1 MEDYDFNPLKK
12 YAKHCRPINP
22 KSVVASRTDL
32 IASIAH
38 LDDSATSQTTSA
50 QRLHDFEDLLFFSS
64 IKSVN
69 PMMDL
74 RIIPEN
80 VLLNNKEC
88 INIFYTLYH
97 LFTSAKYLLVEQAE
111 KETIGRFSS
120 IYKHPSF
127 YWQVPY
133 TFMPIFLSCIIAVS
147 QCQRKR
153 SKATC
158 TPFFENLK
166 SIFPKALKLYFNM
179 PESLG
184 YTSFCNWLK
193 YYLDAPFYKN
203 LNTMLDTYSR
213 TPQERE
219 LLLQSVDWLFILI
232 RANKPHNPT
241 LSASINKL
249 LEAYMKSLEKI
260 PLAQLY
266 PHTDDWNLNDENM
279 VINDLISWL
288 LRQVNTTFISIT
300 KFIEEHHV
308 KNAKYDIRIHSCDIF
323 IEAMDSVL
331 EQLYHVSYTVKAYLY
346 HYFSDALHAPDIEKN
361 IQKGILSIDSEA
373 IQKHIDSFYCIIDR
387 YLTDLIETLTKFK
400 KIVTAASGSHPENY
414 KSLKVNESYM
424 KNLKDSLTH
433 LEKSLNTKLEKEKA
447 TLPAPLHF
455 YNPGYLKQSIASYYE
470 FSQYKLFESKD
481 ILWIIHALS
490 PCKIYSSEALTHML
504 TAYGY
509 VFPLKTEQLIHLLGN
524 EEFLSQL

>member
-1 MEDYDFNPLKK
+1 MKGYNFNPLKK
-12 YAKHCRPINP
+12 YAEHCRAINP
-22 KSVVASRTDL
+22 KSIVTSRTDL
-32 IASIAH
+32 AASIAD

-50 QRLHDFEDLLFFSS
+50 QRLRDFEDLLFFSS
-64 IKSVN
+64 IKNVN
-69 PMMDL
+69 PMIDF

-88 INIFYTLYH
+88 VNIFYTLYY

-127 YWQVPY
+127 HWQVPY
-133 TFMPIFLSCIIAVS
+133 TFMPIFLSCVIAVS
-147 QCQRKR
+147 QCQRKH

-158 TPFFENLK
+158 TSFFENLK
-166 SIFPKALKLYFNM
+166 SIFPQALKLYFDM

-184 YTSFCNWLK
+184 CTSFCNWIK
-193 YYLDAPFYKN
+193 YYLDGPFYKS

-219 LLLQSVDWLFILI
+219 LLLQSADWLFILI
-232 RANKPHNPT
+232 RANKPHNPKV
-241 LSASINKL
+241 SASINKL
-249 LEAYMKSLEKI
+249 LEAYMKSLKWI
-260 PLAQLY
+260 PLDQLY
-266 PHTDDWNLNDENM
+266 PHTDDWNFNDENM

-288 LRQVNTTFISIT
+288 LRQVNTTFISIS
-300 KFIEEHHV
+300 KFIDEHHV
-308 KNAKYDIRIHSCDIF
+308 KNAKYDIRIHSSDIF
-323 IEAMDSVL
+323 IEKMDSVI
-331 EQLYHVSYTVKAYLY
+331 EKLYSVSHTVKDYLY
-346 HYFSDALHAPDIEKN
+346 RYFSDTLQTPDIEKN
-361 IQKGILSIDSEA
+361 IQKGILSIDSKA
-373 IQKHIDSFYCIIDR
+373 IQKHIDSSYRIIDQ
-387 YLTDLIETLTKFK
+387 YLTDLIETLAKFK
-400 KIVTAASGSHPENY
+400 KIVIAASGPHPENY
-414 KSLKVNESYM
+414 KNLKVNESYM
-424 KNLKDSLTH
+424 NNLKDSLTH
-433 LEKSLNTKLEKEKA
+433 LEKSLNTKLEKEKT

-490 PCKIYSSEALTHML
+490 PCKIYSSETLTHIL